1 MRAQRAAHRLSRRD
15 LSFNKAALA
24 AEVTEDNPR
33 RASEAIEALNLNIH
47 VTLYV
52 TRGPLS
58 IIGPGRNGLPMQ
70 ILRFQQSTS
79 RIQYGGSRVKYH

>member
-24 AEVTEDNPR
+24 AEVTGQPTKSVRGE
-33 RASEAIEALNLNIH
+33 EALNLNIH